1 MTAIAVIANAGSGR
15 KDRGEDPTDALVA
28 ELGARLYALS
38 PGDDI
43 AAQVGRAVADGAQT
57 VVASGGDGTVMA
69 VADAL
74 AGSGVTM
81 GLMPA
86 GTFNFFARGFDI
98 PPDPVTAA
106 AIIRAGHRQTLSLA
120 TINGRVFL
128 NNVSVGIYPAILK
141 EREQVYS
148 RWGRSRIAAYWSV
161 IKTFL
166 RAQRLVRLR
175 LTHDGRTVTLR
186 TPLVFVARSAYQL
199 AHFGLPG
206 ADEVSSGKLA
216 IFVGPEGGRLRLF
229 VNGWRLARG
238 RMQAGRDFRLILAD
252 HATLDLGRRRVPVAC
267 DGEKFRLQSPLEV
280 KMNADCLTLLVPSA

>member
-1 MTAIAVIANAGSGR
+1 MTTIAVIANQGSGR
-15 KDRGEDPTDALVA
+15 KDKGEDPTHALVDA
-28 ELGARLYALS
+28 LGARLYGFA

-43 AAQVGRAVADGAQT
+43 AAQVDRAISGGADT
-57 VVASGGDGTVMA
+57 VIASGGDGTIMA

-74 AGSGVTM
+74 AGTGVTM
-81 GLMPA
+81 GLMPS

-98 PPDPVTAA
+98 PPDPEPAA

-141 EREQVYS
+141 EREAVYS

-175 LTHDGRTVTLR
+175 LTHDGQTIALR
-186 TPLVFVARSAYQL
+186 TSLVFVARSAYQL

-206 ADEVSSGKLA
+206 AEEVAAGKLA
-216 IFVGPEGGRLRLF
+216 IFVGPEGGRWRLF
-229 VNGWRLARG
+229 LNGWRLARG
-238 RMQAGRDFRLILAD
+238 KMQAGRDFRLILARE
-252 HATLDLGRRRVPVAC
+252 ATLDLGRRRVLVAC
-267 DGEKFRLQSPLEV
+267 DGEKFRLQSPLELRM
-280 KMNADCLTLLVPSA
+280 KPDCLTLLVPPR